1 MPEWI
6 NEKGIALPTITARE
20 SHRRPSASRESHW
33 NYIGRRLQEDRMTE
47 IDIYKKNIADLQEQL
62 QKSYIKQK
70 TFLDELN
77 ELQKRK
83 TISLAMEMKQFNF
96 DFNPID
102 EK

>member
-1 MPEWI
+1 M
-6 NEKGIALPTITARE
+6 RE
-20 SHRRPSASRESHW
+20 SRD
-33 NYIGRRLQEDRMTE
+33 NYIIRKIREDRMIDVGNLPITE

-70 TFLDELN
+70 SFLDELN

-83 TISLAMEMKQFNF
+83 TIALAMEMKQMNF
-96 DFNPID
+96 DFKPSD

>member
-1 MPEWI
+1 M
-6 NEKGIALPTITARE
+6 RE
-20 SHRRPSASRESHW
+20 SRD
-33 NYIGRRLQEDRMTE
+33 NYIIRKIREDRMIDVGNLPITE

-70 TFLDELN
+70 SFLDELH

-83 TISLAMEMKQFNF
+83 TIALAMEMKQMNF
-96 DFNPID
+96 DFKPSD

>member
-1 MPEWI
+1 
-6 NEKGIALPTITARE
+6 
-20 SHRRPSASRESHW
+20 
-33 NYIGRRLQEDRMTE
+33 MTE
-47 IDIYKKNIADLQEQL
+47 VDILKKNVADLQEQL

-83 TISLAMEMKQFNF
+83 TIALAMEMKQMNF

>member
-1 MPEWI
+1 M
-6 NEKGIALPTITARE
+6 RE
-20 SHRRPSASRESHW
+20 SRD
-33 NYIGRRLQEDRMTE
+33 NYIIRKMREERIIDVGNLPNTE

-70 TFLDELN
+70 SFLDELN

-83 TISLAMEMKQFNF
+83 TIALAMEMKQLNF
-96 DFNPID
+96 DFKPSD

>member
-1 MPEWI
+1 
-6 NEKGIALPTITARE
+6 
-20 SHRRPSASRESHW
+20 
-33 NYIGRRLQEDRMTE
+33 MTE
-47 IDIYKKNIADLQEQL
+47 VDILKKNVADLQEQL

-83 TISLAMEMKQFNF
+83 TIALAMKMKQLNF
-96 DFNPID
+96 DFNPSD